1 MKYSVI
7 VVGAG
12 ASGVATATRLLQG
25 GIKNIGKFCGP
36 YLNIWLI
43 FL

>member
-25 GIKNIGKFCGP
+25 GVKNIGKFMV
-36 YLNIWLI
+36 LNPKHLAR
-43 FL
+43 